1 MSSNKRKLTEKEAA
15 ILAQQRRVAAKLTS
29 SATAVDASMTT
40 TKTTATTNHHHTT
53 SKKAT
58 LPPVPSNK
66 QAALVQIKNQRDHV
80 QKLLGRPSSSIVSSK
95 ASAPPAGSTAGSAPS
110 TLQKRPTLKAKSAD
124 AVLKAARQ
132 RVLADGT
139 AHVKGIS
146 SSSTTTGSSQVP
158 LKQIA
163 RKTNSILSNLITSS
177 ISTSLGA
184 PHLETGSYGQ
194 VEPDDFWRNIRDWDF
209 VTHHVKNARSSE
221 ESKEDEDVD
230 AVHQKK
236 PLPDRFVNHRHY
248 IASWAPLCLAEMRA
262 QLLQEATSNR
272 SNKFIPVT
280 IETNQKNMGSALD
293 CLVVIVKAKVRSTNE
308 HFFHANDACLL
319 VPEKHGDAVQRLFT
333 SNQEPPDQ
341 SWRKCSLVGHTD
353 FQRKS
358 LDGLQLKVSKKWWA
372 TIHESDSDEW
382 RLLKIGCNVTAL
394 REFTALCHM
403 DTIPLKKYL
412 LGQHLEA
419 CTASKS
425 LSTLT
430 KTQLLNK
437 MGGDNKL
444 GKGFT
449 AYAQHKFNASQLMAI
464 SASASDYGDG
474 GFTLIKGPPGTGKT
488 TTLVAIL
495 NSLHIRQ
502 FNKYYDDLRR
512 IAGMVS
518 GNRKVAANIAVRAKP
533 RLLVCAPSNAAVD
546 NVILKIME
554 DGFIDGSGNRYNPSI
569 IRVGV
574 GKSVEVKDVAL
585 ENQVDAILSEH
596 LDLSKL
602 ESSVAGYK
610 MELQIIQN
618 DIGRLRARILALT
631 KATPWP
637 LSKDWEIRIDDTFDM
652 TGRVYFVN
660 HKEKGTTFECPP
672 PPEPGEVQF
681 EATSMPEYRSYMGQ
695 VVKLYEKYNSITN
708 KLERCTITQ
717 QALNGGNS
725 IHIRQQL
732 ETHILDTVHIVMTT
746 LGTSGNRVL
755 EAAQKFEVV
764 VVDEA
769 AQSVEPSTLAAL
781 RLGSNHAILVGDPQQ
796 LPATIFNV
804 SGRNTKYD
812 RSLFQRME
820 EAGHQVFML
829 NEQYRMHPKISMFP
843 RMIFYG
849 GDLKDGPNVLRPDYG
864 GKLHTKILSAVPA
877 FQPFT
882 VLDLDSKEERGG
894 TSYANSSEAKLAL
907 HLFCQLRDLTNG
919 LSTATRVAVITPYAQ
934 QAALLRRTFQ
944 DTLGPHFAQFVEI
957 NTVDAFQGREANIV
971 IFSCVRA
978 AGSRGIGFLSDV
990 RRMNVA
996 LTRAKHFLLVIAR
1009 CKSIVVNPYWRD
1021 LVEHAR
1027 AGDAVVSVPI
1037 SVKGTTITFP
1047 ELHNLS
1053 VPSISRST
1061 ASMKPN
1067 DPRNPNKGDPR
1078 KYTKPKASPP
1088 TTLPS
1093 DPRAK
1098 IPLPPPPPPPPPP
1111 RANSYARKPLDPR
1124 MQQLDSRGSD
1134 ILHSSAKDP
1143 RQKPPHDPR
1152 AGRGYNIG

>member
-15 ILAQQRRVAAKLTS
+15 ILAQQRRVAAKLTNS
-29 SATAVDASMTT
+29 AAAAEYSMATSKSATSR
-40 TKTTATTNHHHTT
+40 TANNQTNHKTDP
-53 SKKAT
+53 S
-58 LPPVPSNK
+58 PPPIPSNK
-66 QAALVQIKNQRDHV
+66 QAALVQIKNQRDQV
-80 QKLLGRPSSSIVSSK
+80 QKILGRPTTLTTVSK
-95 ASAPPAGSTAGSAPS
+95 ASAAAAVGTTAPS
-110 TLQKRPTLKAKSAD
+110 AFQKRPTLKPKTAD
-124 AVLKAARQ
+124 AVLKAARL
-132 RVLADGT
+132 RVMDANADVT
-139 AHVKGIS
+139 S
-146 SSSTTTGSSQVP
+146 SATTTTPSTQLP
-158 LKQIA
+158 IQQIA
-163 RKTNSILSNLITSS
+163 RKPNSILSNLITSS

-184 PHLETGSYGQ
+184 PHLEAGSYGQ
-194 VEPDDFWRNIRDWDF
+194 FEPDDFWRNIRDWDF
-209 VTHHVKNARSSE
+209 LTQHVKNEARTSQSS
-221 ESKEDEDVD
+221 KDDEDVD
-230 AVHQKK
+230 VLHQKK

-262 QLLQEATSNR
+262 QLLQEVTSNR
-272 SNKFIPVT
+272 TNKFVPVT
-280 IETNQKNMGSALD
+280 IETNQKNLGSALD
-293 CLVVIVKAKVRSTNE
+293 CLIVIVRAKVRSNE
-308 HFFHANDACLL
+308 NFFHANDACLL
-319 VPEKHGDAVQRLFT
+319 VPEKHGDAVQKLFT
-333 SNQEPPDQ
+333 SNQIPPDK
-341 SWRKCSLVGHTD
+341 SWRKCALIGHTD

-372 TIHESDSDEW
+372 TIHESESDEW
-382 RLLKIGCNVTAL
+382 RLLKIGCNITAL

-412 LGQHLEA
+412 LGQHLEGKA
-419 CTASKS
+419 ASKA

-437 MGGDNKL
+437 MGGDDKL

-449 AYAQHKFNASQLMAI
+449 AYAQHKFNPSQLMAI

-502 FNKYYDDLRR
+502 FNKYYDDLKR

-518 GNRKVAANIAVRAKP
+518 GNRKLAANIAVRAKP

-554 DGFIDGSGNRYNPSI
+554 DGFVDGSGKRYNPSI

-574 GKSVEVKDVAL
+574 GKSMEVKDVAL

-610 MELQIIQN
+610 MELQMIQN
-618 DIGRLRARILALT
+618 DIIRLRERILALSN
-631 KATPWP
+631 ATPWP
-637 LSKDWEIRIDDTFDM
+637 LSKDWEIRIDDTFDS
-652 TGRVYFVN
+652 TRRVYFVN
-660 HKEKGTTFECPP
+660 HKEKTTTFECPP

-681 EATSMPEYRSYMGQ
+681 EASSMPEYRSYMGQ
-695 VVKLYEKYNSITN
+695 VVKLYEKYNSVTN

-717 QALNGGNS
+717 GALSGGNS
-725 IHIRQQL
+725 IQIRQQL
-732 ETHILDTVHIVMTT
+732 ETHILDNVHIVMTT
-746 LGTSGNRVL
+746 LGTAGNRVL

-781 RLGSNHAILVGDPQQ
+781 RLGSKHAILVGDPQQ

-829 NEQYRMHPKISMFP
+829 NEQYRMHPKISHFP
-843 RMIFYG
+843 RVIFYG
-849 GDLKDGPNVLRPDYG
+849 GDLKDGPNVLSPDYG

-894 TSYANSSEAKLAL
+894 FSYTNSSEAKFAV
-907 HLFCQLRDLTNG
+907 HLFCQLRDLTGG

-934 QAALLRRTFQ
+934 QAALLRRSFQ
-944 DTLGPHFAQFVEI
+944 DAMGPHFAQFVEI

-978 AGSRGIGFLSDV
+978 AGSQGIGFLSDV

-1009 CKSIVVNPYWRD
+1009 CKSIIVNPYWRD

-1027 AGDAVVSVPI
+1027 KDDAVVEVPI
-1037 SVKGTTITFP
+1037 SMKGTTPTFP
-1047 ELHNLS
+1047 ELHNLL
-1053 VPSISRST
+1053 VPSICRSS

-1067 DPRNPNKGDPR
+1067 DPRNPNKSDPR
-1078 KYTKPKASPP
+1078 NDAKRKTPP
-1088 TTLPS
+1088 TSTLPS

-1098 IPLPPPPPPPPPP
+1098 VPPPPPPPPPP
-1111 RANSYARKPLDPR
+1111 PGNSNVRKPLDPR
-1124 MQQLDSRGSD
+1124 MKLLKSHGTGSVE
-1134 ILHSSAKDP
+1134 SSAQDP
-1143 RQKPPHDPR
+1143 RQKPPYDPR
-1152 AGRGYNIG
+1152 AGRGYKLG